1 MRLAM
6 AGGARHGE
14 TWLETVLWC
23 SLPGFQD
30 NIQALVEKLK
40 KLYPLI
46 ARCSRSHQLRMM
58 GRKNGRK
65 PRDTL
70 RYSGSPPIVPPRG
83 AGAGNSSH
91 PKAGLETAPPDGGPL
106 SRRKPGQ
113 GRGERPC
120 RGLDEPEELEV
131 SPGRCPS
138 PPSQP
143 QAGQETAGFGKKIR
157 AGIR

>member
-30 NIQALVEKLK
+30 NIQALVEELK

-70 RYSGSPPIVPPRG
+70 RYSWFPPYSPPQRGRSRQFLTPQSGLGNGPP
-83 AGAGNSSH
+83 
-91 PKAGLETAPPDGGPL
+91 
-106 SRRKPGQ
+106 
-113 GRGERPC
+113 
-120 RGLDEPEELEV
+120 
-131 SPGRCPS
+131 
-138 PPSQP
+138 
-143 QAGQETAGFGKKIR
+143 
-157 AGIR
+157 